1 MRSKRLTVGQKK
13 TIFSALV
20 TIQDQGELSVTDS
33 MKQVCEQFHI
43 TERQLRQLQ
52 DEGIEKEWPP
62 LDEEFAKAG

>member
-13 TIFSALV
+13 DIFRALV
-20 TIQDQGELSVTDS
+20 TLQDQGDLSVPDS

-62 LDEEFAKAG
+62 LDEELAEVG

>member
-13 TIFSALV
+13 DIFRALV
-20 TIQDQGELSVTDS
+20 LIQDQGEMTVTDS

-62 LDEEFAKAG
+62 LDEELAEVG